1 MQEPEDD
8 YQPAEPEKK
17 RIGLGLIVSLGAISI
32 LIFLAIA
39 VLMVV
44 PLPTPS
50 SAPSEQ
56 DASTTEGSLPSNV
69 EQQVKDIF
77 QGDIAQA
84 VKLSDT
90 ADDGEISRVD
100 IELLSQ
106 PESLAP
112 VKKWTKLVCQ
122 RCAAIFEE
130 NSIDRDISVWAQYE
144 KAICGRTYYR
154 QDTGEYE
161 FTKAEDLEQ

>member
-1 MQEPEDD
+1 MQETEED

-17 RIGLGLIVSLGAISI
+17 RIGLGLIVSLGAISV

-44 PLPTPS
+44 PVLTPS
-50 SAPSEQ
+50 S
-56 DASTTEGSLPSNV
+56 PSNV
-69 EQQVKDIF
+69 ETQVKDIF
-77 QGDIAQA
+77 QGDVAQA

-90 ADDGEISRVD
+90 ADDGEIFRVD

-112 VKKWTKLVCQ
+112 VNKWTKLVCQ
-122 RCAAIFEE
+122 RCVAIFEE
-130 NSIDRDISVWAQYE
+130 NSLARDISVWAQYE
-144 KAICGRTYYR
+144 NAICGRTYYR
-154 QDTGEYE
+154 QDTSEYE